1 MLTWRNLTM
10 IRVKRTKVQM
20 IGSTTTVLS
29 ELTLAIINA
38 AEILS
43 NQSKL
48 SIEESI
54 DVICNTAKEAKRK
67 VENEANTF

>member
-1 MLTWRNLTM
+1 M
-10 IRVKRTKVQM
+10 IKVKRSRVQM

-29 ELTLAIINA
+29 ELTLAIING

-54 DVICNTAKEAKRK
+54 DVICNTAKQSYKEVKK
-67 VENEANTF
+67 NEKL

>member
-1 MLTWRNLTM
+1 M
-10 IRVKRTKVQM
+10 IRVKRSSVRM

-29 ELTLAIINA
+29 ELTLAIVNG

-54 DVICNTAKEAKRK
+54 DVICNTSKQSYEK
-67 VENEANTF
+67 VKKNESDTF

>member
-1 MLTWRNLTM
+1 M